1 MKALRI
7 SIFILLVLNIL
18 VPVIQSCTKDS
29 QKTGNSALRNLVDTY
44 NKDVPFEQDK
54 AVYLEGEMTV
64 MTLPSKEVLF
74 FLKKENKPTT
84 EIFLAQGTSLPSNP
98 DKALGK
104 VKVAYLHEAVAIE
117 AENGDI
123 YTFTIGERKGDAL
136 IQNLTPAWAGK
147 GFGLAFWFNRKE
159 TPSDFAQLAST
170 DDLYGNLRATAPEC
184 KCKVYD
190 PNVTNDPDC
199 TSGGVGATSCSIAT
213 VETVAGCSVSCE
225 SQNSYYTCCKAGPG
239 D

>member
-1 MKALRI
+1 MKALKI
-7 SIFILLVLNIL
+7 TIFILLVLNIL
-18 VPVIQSCTKDS
+18 VPIIQACTKDS
-29 QKTGNSALRNLVDTY
+29 QKAGNSALRNLVNTY

-54 AVYLEGEMTV
+54 AVYMEGEMTV

-84 EIFLAQGTSLPSNP
+84 EIFLAQGTYLPSNP
-98 DKALGK
+98 NKVLGK

-117 AENGDI
+117 TEEGDM

-136 IQNLTPAWAGK
+136 IQSLTPAWAGK

-170 DDLYGNLRATAPEC
+170 DDLYRNLRATSPEC

-190 PNVTNDPDC
+190 PNVSNDPDC

-213 VETVAGCSVSCE
+213 VGTVAGCSVSCDTE
-225 SQNSYYTCCKAGPG
+225 HSFYACCKAGSG